1 MIKRLKLY
9 LGLGPDEAY
18 LPLSRWQRIT
28 LFVVEVIFVVTL
40 VVLDSWALRGLPIL
54 GMVALT
60 LLIVAPRWR
69 PISRN
74 SA

>member
-18 LPLSRWQRIT
+18 APLAPWQRIT
-28 LFVVEVIFVVTL
+28 LIVAQVIFVATL
-40 VVLDSWALRGLPIL
+40 IVLDSWALRGLTIL
-54 GMVALT
+54 GIVALN
-60 LLIVAPRWR
+60 LFIVVPRWR